1 MKEETQKR
9 ASNDRPIAGEKPT
22 SGELKRHLSGYRTS
36 ALATELTPYSI
47 ETGMR
52 LISDKR
58 SLMQTQLGDG
68 YGAVVEGVAEF
79 TQTMVRHRRRP
90 VESPQDT

>member
-1 MKEETQKR
+1 MARQPR
-9 ASNDRPIAGEKPT
+9 AIAITSYKPT

-36 ALATELTPYSI
+36 GLATELTPHI
-47 ETGMR
+47 IGTGMR

-58 SLMQTQLGDG
+58 SLMQMQLGDG
-68 YGAVVEGVAEF
+68 DGAVVERVAEF

-90 VESPQDT
+90 VESPQGT